1 MRGKNA
7 FLLSED
13 RNQKYFLGASKSA
26 PSTIRRACKPAGGSA
41 KPKFSLLALPI
52 SRSPCEISQA
62 LATSDQD
69 GSSPR
74 RAARGDRGT
83 AREFLRAGCGSA
95 APEMCRISEI
105 FLPSRLPVCSC

>member
-7 FLLSED
+7 FLLLED

-26 PSTIRRACKPAGGSA
+26 PSTIRRACRPAGGSA

-52 SRSPCEISQA
+52 SRSPCDISQV
-62 LATSDQD
+62 LGTSDQD

-74 RAARGDRGT
+74 HAARGDRGT
-83 AREFLRAGCGSA
+83 ARELLQTGCDSA
-95 APEMCRISEI
+95 APRRGGS
-105 FLPSRLPVCSC
+105 LAAG